1 MQPDSNINHNN
12 KEEVEDDDEPDEWDS
27 RILKTGCYQ
36 ENLNLQLCHADKGD
50 WRQCLKEM
58 QLFRECW
65 EKNKN
70 NERTQTVNNDDNDND
85 A

>member
-1 MQPDSNINHNN
+1 MKPDASITQTATAGTDN
-12 KEEVEDDDEPDEWDS
+12 DDEPDEWDK

-70 NERTQTVNNDDNDND
+70 NERTSTVDNDE
-85 A
+85 ASK